1 MLAMSFRAVPVL
13 ARVPR
18 LAALRAGAL
27 RLAGR
32 LSARIAVSVLRA
44 TRHTVACLA
53 PLSTRTLIR
62 TTARI
67 TAPTLLAT
75 GAAMLSRRF
84 RTLCRLCSTA
94 PRRFAASS
102 ALRSRAFASGA
113 LPRIPLFHESAYLCA
128 WPDAISNGMGS
139 S

>member
-1 MLAMSFRAVPVL
+1 MSFRAVPVL
-13 ARVPR
+13 ARVFR
-18 LAALRAGAL
+18 LAALGTRAL

-32 LSARIAVSVLRA
+32 LSARIAVRVLRA
-44 TRHTVACLA
+44 TRHTVACLV

-62 TTARI
+62 TTA
-67 TAPTLLAT
+67 PTPLAA

>member
-1 MLAMSFRAVPVL
+1 MSFRAVPVL
-13 ARVPR
+13 ARVFR
-18 LAALRAGAL
+18 LAALGTRAL

-32 LSARIAVSVLRA
+32 LSARIAVRVLRA
-44 TRHTVACLA
+44 TRHTVACLV

-67 TAPTLLAT
+67 AAPTLLTT

-84 RTLCRLCSTA
+84 RTLCRLYSTA

-102 ALRSRAFASGA
+102 ALRAGAFASSA

>member
-1 MLAMSFRAVPVL
+1 MSFRAVPVL
-13 ARVPR
+13 TRVFR
-18 LAALRAGAL
+18 LATLGTRAL

-32 LSARIAVSVLRA
+32 LTARIAVCMLHA
-44 TRHTVACLA
+44 TRHTVACLV

-62 TTARI
+62 IGARI
-67 TAPTLLAT
+67 AAPTLLAT

-102 ALRSRAFASGA
+102 ALRSRAFASSA
-113 LPRIPLFHESAYLCA
+113 LPCIPLFHESAYLCA
-128 WPDAISNGMGS
+128 WPDATSNGMGS

>member
-1 MLAMSFRAVPVL
+1 MSFRAVPAL
-13 ARVPR
+13 ARVFR
-18 LAALRAGAL
+18 LAALGTRAL

-32 LSARIAVSVLRA
+32 LSARIAVRVLHA
-44 TRHTVACLA
+44 TRHTVACLV

-62 TTARI
+62 T

-84 RTLCRLCSTA
+84 RTLYRLCSTA

-102 ALRSRAFASGA
+102 ALRAGAFASSA